1 MSCFKEIVSEL
12 FDSIKNYDVTSSL
25 FFEILFFE
33 IIDFTFPSG
42 IWQQFHARGT
52 HELTANGTAFPL
64 KIRKKVFENHA
75 FIRLFKMSTCVLIK

>member
-12 FDSIKNYDVTSSL
+12 LEGIKNYDVTSSS

-33 IIDFTFPSG
+33 FIDFTFSSG
-42 IWQQFHARGT
+42 VWQQFHARGT

-64 KIRKKVFENHA
+64 KKRKKKFSKITHLYDNLKCQQM
-75 FIRLFKMSTCVLIK
+75 F